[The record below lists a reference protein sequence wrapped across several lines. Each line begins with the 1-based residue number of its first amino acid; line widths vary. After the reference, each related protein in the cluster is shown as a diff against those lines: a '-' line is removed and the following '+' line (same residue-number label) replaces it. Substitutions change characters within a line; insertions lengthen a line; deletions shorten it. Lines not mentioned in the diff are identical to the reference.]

1 MQGAERRTDQAAG
14 LRRLFAARVPVVAA
28 VVALG
33 GRSAALA
40 ANLGAAAA
48 RLGHRVLLLD
58 ESLAEVA
65 RALGATARWDLAHA
79 LAGDR
84 RPDQVAIRVGADLT
98 VVPAARGLQRA
109 VAAGWSAATIAERF
123 AAPDLLL
130 VHAPDPR
137 LAAHLARDGVAV
149 LLPVDGAADTLANAY
164 LALKNRDAVHAQALA
179 YGFADATCARNAIDA
194 LAFAARRFLGRAL
207 GVAGIVPGDAPLAR
221 AMREQR
227 TVFDVDPIADS
238 ARALERVAARV
249 VGRQPVAGCASPTR
263 ATRLH

>member
-33 GRSAALA
+33 GHSAALA

-48 RLGHRVLLLD
+48 RLGNRVLVLD
-58 ESLAEVA
+58 ESLAEC
-65 RALGATARWDLAHA
+65 ARWDLAHA

-109 VAAGWSAATIAERF
+109 VAAGWNAATIAERF
-123 AAPDLLL
+123 AAPDFLL

-137 LAAHLARDGVAV
+137 LAAHLASDGVPV

-164 LALKNRDAVHAQALA
+164 LALKNRNAVHAQALA

-194 LAFAARRFLGRAL
+194 LAFAAQRFLGRAL
-207 GVAGIVPGDAPLAR
+207 GVAGLVPGDAPLAR

-227 TVFDVDPIADS
+227 SVFEVDPVADS
-238 ARALERVAARV
+238 ARALEGVAARV
-249 VGRQPVAGCASPTR
+249 IGRHPVAGRASPAG